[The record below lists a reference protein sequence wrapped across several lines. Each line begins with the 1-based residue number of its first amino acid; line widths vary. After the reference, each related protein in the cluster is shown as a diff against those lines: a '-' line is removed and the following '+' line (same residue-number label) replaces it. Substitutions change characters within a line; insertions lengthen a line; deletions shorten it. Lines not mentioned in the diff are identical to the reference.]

1 MMDLT
6 SIIFIIGAT
15 LITGGAQAY
24 ISINYRKYKQVMVK
38 SGKSGFD
45 VAREI
50 LDRNGL
56 SNIMILETQGELT
69 DHYDPS
75 KKCVKLS
82 HDIYNGKTI
91 AAVSLASHECG
102 HAIQDKNGYTFLRFR
117 NSIVPIV
124 NFSSKIGYL
133 AIIIGVAL
141 SMINLV
147 WIGIAFELV
156 ILLFQLVTL
165 PVEFNASSRAL
176 KLIQEYGIV
185 SKDEHD
191 GAKKMLT
198 SAALTYVAGVLST
211 LMEILRLVL
220 MFTGRDDR

>member
-1 MMDLT
+1 MDLL
-6 SIIFIIGAT
+6 SIIMVAVAA

-24 ISINYRKYKQVMVK
+24 ISSNYKKYKQVNVR
-38 SGKSGFD
+38 SSKSGFD

-56 SNIMILETQGELT
+56 SKVLILETEGELT

-75 KKCVKLS
+75 KKVVKLS
-82 HDIYNGKTI
+82 HDIYNGKSI
-91 AAVSLASHECG
+91 ASVSVASHECG

-117 NSIVPIV
+117 NKIVPIV

-133 AIIIGVAL
+133 AIAVGIAL
-141 SMINLV
+141 SNMNLIWV
-147 WIGIAFELV
+147 GIAFELV

-165 PVEFNASSRAL
+165 PVEFDASKRAL
-176 KLIQEYGIV
+176 KLIKEYGIV
-185 SKDEHD
+185 SEDEHA

-211 LMEILRLVL
+211 VSEIFR
-220 MFTGRDDR
+220 MIFMYGRNRK

>member
-1 MMDLT
+1 MDLL
-6 SIIFIIGAT
+6 SIIMVAVAA

-24 ISINYRKYKQVMVK
+24 ISSNYKKYKQVNVK
-38 SGKSGFD
+38 SNKSGFD

-56 SNIMILETQGELT
+56 SKVLILETEGELT

-75 KKCVKLS
+75 KKVVKLS
-82 HDIYNGKTI
+82 HDIYNGKSI
-91 AAVSLASHECG
+91 ASVSVASHECG

-117 NSIVPIV
+117 NKIVPIV

-133 AIIIGVAL
+133 AIAVGIAL
-141 SMINLV
+141 SSMNLI

-165 PVEFNASSRAL
+165 PVEFDASRRAL
-176 KLIQEYGIV
+176 NLIKEYGIV
-185 SKDEHD
+185 SEDEHS

-211 LMEILRLVL
+211 VSEIFR
-220 MFTGRDDR
+220 MIFMYGRNRK

>member
-1 MMDLT
+1 MDT
-6 SIIFIIGAT
+6 ISIILVVIAT

-24 ISINYRKYKQVMVK
+24 ISSNYKKYKQVSVR

-56 SNIMILETQGELT
+56 SKVLILETEGELT

-75 KKCVKLS
+75 KKIVKLS

-91 AAVSLASHECG
+91 AAVSVASHECG
-102 HAIQDKNGYTFLRFR
+102 HAVQDKNGYTFLRFR
-117 NSIVPIV
+117 NKIVPLV
-124 NFSSKIGYL
+124 NFSSKIGYV
-133 AIIIGVAL
+133 AIMIGIAAG
-141 SMINLV
+141 ITNLI
-147 WIGIAFELV
+147 WIGIAFEII
-156 ILLFQLVTL
+156 ILLFQLITL
-165 PVEFNASSRAL
+165 PVEFDASRRAL
-176 KLIQEYGIV
+176 VFIKEYGIV
-185 SKDEHD
+185 SNDEHS

-211 LMEILRLVL
+211 LMEILRLVF
-220 MFTGRDDR
+220 MFGRRNR

>member
-1 MMDLT
+1 MDII
-6 SIIFIIGAT
+6 SIIIIIGAT
-15 LITGGAQAY
+15 LITGGAQTY
-24 ISINYRKYKQVMVK
+24 ISANYKKYKQIGVK
-38 SGKSGFD
+38 SNKNGFD

-56 SNIMILETQGELT
+56 SNVLIIETQGELT

-75 KKCVKLS
+75 KKCVRLS

-91 AAVSLASHECG
+91 AAVSVASHECG
-102 HAIQDKNGYTFLRFR
+102 HAIQDKNGYKFLRFR
-117 NSIVPIV
+117 NSIVPFV
-124 NFSSKIGYL
+124 NFSSKIGYI
-133 AIIIGVAL
+133 AIAAGLAL
-141 SMINLV
+141 SILNLLY
-147 WIGIAFELV
+147 IGIAFELV

-176 KLIQEYGIV
+176 KLIKEYGIV
-185 SKDEHD
+185 SEEEHD

-211 LMEILRLVL
+211 LAEILRYILL
-220 MFTGRDDR
+220 FAGRRKE

>member
-1 MMDLT
+1 MDYIYL
-6 SIIFIIGAT
+6 IFIIAT
-15 LITGGAQAY
+15 LLITGGAQAY
-24 ISINYRKYKQVMVK
+24 ISLNYKKYKQISVQ

-56 SNIMILETQGELT
+56 FNVMILETSGELS
-69 DHYDPS
+69 DHYDPQ

-82 HDIYNGKTI
+82 HDIYHGQTI
-91 AAVSLASHECG
+91 AAASVASHECG

-117 NSIVPIV
+117 NSIVPLVNIASKLGYIV
-124 NFSSKIGYL
+124 LLIGAFSTLTGLIWVGIGMEG
-133 AIIIGVAL
+133 A
-141 SMINLV
+141 
-147 WIGIAFELV
+147 

-176 KLIQEYGIV
+176 KLIREYGIV
-185 SKDEHD
+185 NESEHS

-198 SAALTYVAGVLST
+198 SAALTYVAGVLAAV
-211 LMEILRLVL
+211 MDILRLIL
-220 MFTGRDDR
+220 MYAGRRR

>member
-1 MMDLT
+1 MDTL
-6 SIIFIIGAT
+6 SIILIIGAA
-15 LITGGAQAY
+15 LITGGAQTY
-24 ISINYRKYKQVMVK
+24 ISLNYKKYKQISVK

-56 SNIMILETQGELT
+56 SKVLILETEGELT

-75 KKCVKLS
+75 KKVVKLS

-91 AAVSLASHECG
+91 AAVSVASHECG

-124 NFSSKIGYL
+124 NFSSKIGYV
-133 AIIIGVAL
+133 AIMAGLAL
-141 SMINLV
+141 SLLKLIWV
-147 WIGIAFELV
+147 GIAFELV

-176 KLIQEYGIV
+176 KLIKEYGIV
-185 SKDEHD
+185 RDDEHN

-198 SAALTYVAGVLST
+198 SAALTYVAGVLSAMT
-211 LMEILRLVL
+211 QILRLLL
-220 MFTGRDDR
+220 MAMGRDNR

>member
-1 MMDLT
+1 MDII
-6 SIIFIIGAT
+6 SIVLIIVAT

-24 ISINYRKYKQVMVK
+24 ISSNYKKYKQVLVK
-38 SGKSGFD
+38 SGMSGFD

-56 SNIMILETQGELT
+56 SKVLILETEGELT

-75 KKCVKLS
+75 KKVVKLS
-82 HDIYNGKTI
+82 HDIYNGKTV
-91 AAVSLASHECG
+91 AAVSVASHECG

-117 NSIVPIV
+117 NMIVPLV

-133 AIIIGVAL
+133 AIMAGLAFTIAQ
-141 SMINLV
+141 LV
-147 WIGIAFELV
+147 WIGIAFEVV
-156 ILLFQLVTL
+156 ILLFQLITL
-165 PVEFNASSRAL
+165 PVEFNASNRAL
-176 KLIQEYGIV
+176 TLIKEYGIV
-185 SKDEHD
+185 SDDEHS

-211 LMEILRLVL
+211 LTEMLRLVL
-220 MFTGRDDR
+220 SVIGRRK

>member
-1 MMDLT
+1 MDLI
-6 SIIFIIGAT
+6 SIILILGAT

-24 ISINYRKYKQVMVK
+24 ISLNYKKYKQVAVR

-45 VAREI
+45 TAREI

-56 SNIMILETQGELT
+56 SNVMILETQGELT

-75 KKCVKLS
+75 KKVVKLS

-91 AAVSLASHECG
+91 AAVSVASHECG

-124 NFSSKIGYL
+124 NISNKLGYI
-133 AIIIGVAL
+133 AIMAGLAL
-141 SMINLV
+141 SMMKLF
-147 WIGIAFELV
+147 WIGIAFEMV
-156 ILLFQLVTL
+156 ILLFQLITL

-185 SKDEHD
+185 SKDEHS

-198 SAALTYVAGVLST
+198 SAALTYVAGVLSA
-211 LMEILRLVL
+211 LMQVLRLVF
-220 MFTGRDDR
+220 MAVGRDRR

>member
-1 MMDLT
+1 MDLI
-6 SIIFIIGAT
+6 SILLICGT
-15 LITGGAQAY
+15 VLITGGAQAY
-24 ISINYRKYKQVMVK
+24 ISMNYRKYKQIAVK

-56 SNIMILETQGELT
+56 SNVLILETQGELS

-75 KKCVKLS
+75 KKVVKLS

-91 AAVSLASHECG
+91 AAVSVAAHECG
-102 HAIQDKNGYTFLRFR
+102 HAIQDKNGYAFLRFR
-117 NSIVPIV
+117 NSIVPLV
-124 NFSSKIGYL
+124 NIASKLGYAVLMIGIL
-133 AIIIGVAL
+133 ATIT
-141 SMINLV
+141 NLV
-147 WIGIAFELV
+147 WIGIAMEVF

-176 KLIQEYGIV
+176 KLINEYRMV
-185 SKDEHD
+185 TEDEHS

-198 SAALTYVAGVLST
+198 SAALTYVASVLSAIA
-211 LMEILRLVL
+211 EILRLVL
-220 MFTGRDDR
+220 MFTGRDRR

>member
-1 MMDLT
+1 MDLI
-6 SIIFIIGAT
+6 SIILIIGAT
-15 LITGGAQAY
+15 LITGGAQGY
-24 ISINYRKYKQVMVK
+24 ISLNYRKYKGIMVK

-56 SNIMILETQGELT
+56 SNVMILETQGELT

-75 KKCVKLS
+75 KKVVKLS
-82 HDIYNGKTI
+82 HDLYNGKTI
-91 AAVSLASHECG
+91 AAVSVASHECG
-102 HAIQDKNGYTFLRFR
+102 HAIQDKNGYKFLRFR

-124 NFSSKIGYL
+124 NFSSKIGYV
-133 AIIIGVAL
+133 AIMAGVLL
-141 SMINLV
+141 SLVKLV
-147 WIGIAFELV
+147 WVGIAFEVV

-176 KLIQEYGIV
+176 KLIKEYGIV
-185 SKDEHD
+185 ENDEHT

-211 LMEILRLVL
+211 LLEIFRLIL

>member
-1 MMDLT
+1 MDLI
-6 SIIFIIGAT
+6 SIILILGAT
-15 LITGGAQAY
+15 LISGGAQAY
-24 ISINYRKYKQVMVK
+24 ISLNYKKYKQVLVK

-56 SNIMILETQGELT
+56 SNVMILETQGELT

-75 KKCVKLS
+75 KKVVKLS
-82 HDIYNGKTI
+82 HDIYNGKTV
-91 AAVSLASHECG
+91 AAVSVASHECG

-124 NFSSKIGYL
+124 NISSKFGYI
-133 AIIIGVAL
+133 AIMAGIAL
-141 SMINLV
+141 SLMKLIWV
-147 WIGIAFELV
+147 GIAFELV
-156 ILLFQLVTL
+156 ILLFQLITL
-165 PVEFNASSRAL
+165 PVEFDASRRAL
-176 KLIQEYGIV
+176 KLIEEYKIV
-185 SKDEHD
+185 NSDEHS

-211 LMEILRLVL
+211 ITEILRLIL